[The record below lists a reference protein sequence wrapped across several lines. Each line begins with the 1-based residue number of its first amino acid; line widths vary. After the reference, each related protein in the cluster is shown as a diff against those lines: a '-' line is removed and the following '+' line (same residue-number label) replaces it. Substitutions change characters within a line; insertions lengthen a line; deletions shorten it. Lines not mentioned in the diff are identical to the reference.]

1 MQISKRFGSYFRE
14 VKSVLSLSELTPP
27 LLGMGNDWT
36 PFERAVQE
44 MFPPESHTYSLP
56 VSVVIPVYNRREK
69 LEKPSLR

>member
-1 MQISKRFGSYFRE
+1 M
-14 VKSVLSLSELTPP
+14 LSLSELTPP

-44 MFPPESHTYSLP
+44 MFPPGKSHTYSLP

-69 LEKPSLR
+69 LGKTIAARPIPPIRWI